1 MKQIKK
7 NVIERLIAETGLTPR
22 AWAIKHGFPQQTV
35 SSWLHG
41 VRNIGEKN
49 LLRLA
54 EELRV
59 EPEEICSVVIKV
71 DQSKLAEIERMEQ
84 ELLGHFSCLTRV
96 QKERVIRMVQGLADA
111 NRAEQEL
118 KHGIGED

>member
-1 MKQIKK
+1 MRRIKQ
-7 NVIERLIAETGLTPR
+7 NVVDRLIAETGLTVH
-22 AWAIKHGFPQQTV
+22 AWALQHGFAPTTLNAWV
-35 SSWLHG
+35 NG

-54 EELRV
+54 EALRV

-96 QKERVIRMVQGLADA
+96 QKERVIRMVQGLAEA

-118 KHGIGED
+118 REDVP

>member
-1 MKQIKK
+1 MRRIKQ
-7 NVIERLIAETGLTPR
+7 NVVDRLIAETGLTVH
-22 AWAIKHGFPQQTV
+22 AWALQHGFAPTTLNAWV
-35 SSWLHG
+35 NG

-54 EELRV
+54 EALRV

-96 QKERVIRMVQGLADA
+96 QKERVIRMCEGLAEA
-111 NRAEQEL
+111 NRAEEEL
-118 KHGIGED
+118 KHGVLV